1 MVLKHKYGFLSLFMM
16 MISFAV
22 IAQEEL
28 KHLVKSGETLSGIAK
43 QYHTSVGD
51 IMRLNGM
58 TSRTIL
64 QIGKTIKI
72 PAAASAKTKPA
83 TTKSAPV
90 SSKDMDAKI
99 HVVGPKETLYSIS
112 KKYAV
117 TVAQLKLWND
127 LRNDVIQEN
136 QKLIIIPQSKDQAAK
151 NVAETEINTP
161 QKVAA
166 PVVQQT
172 MTKQTETKS
181 LTVAKTPEKQTNNLV
196 QQTTANKPTVSKS
209 AGKPTVN
216 AVQQSATAS
225 TETKSVAINT
235 IPEKQSNTVIQQ
247 QIPAPTET
255 KSVAVPKKDTVQLTV
270 VAEKT
275 QTKNAVPASILPS
288 VSSSD
293 IKTDNAEEEE
303 ADFNVKNIGDEGYFA
318 AQFQK
323 GKTEVSGDAST
334 FKTAS
339 GWLDKKYYILI
350 NSIDAGT
357 IVRITVNRKTVYAK
371 VLGPLPDVKEDYGL
385 LLRISNAAATV
396 LGVPDSKFSVKINY

>member
-1 MVLKHKYGFLSLFMM
+1 MVLKHKYGFLSLFMV

-43 QYHTSVGD
+43 QYHTTVGD

-136 QKLIIIPQSKDQAAK
+136 QKLIIIPQSKDQASK
-151 NVAETEINTP
+151 NTTETEINTP

-181 LTVAKTPEKQTNNLV
+181 TVTKAPEKQTTNIV
-196 QQTTANKPTVSKS
+196 QQPTANKSTVSKP
-209 AGKPTVN
+209 AGKPTVT

-225 TETKSVAINT
+225 TETKSIAINP
-235 IPEKQSNTVIQQ
+235 IPESQSNTVFQQ
-247 QIPAPTET
+247 QTPASTET
-255 KSVAVPKKDTVQLTV
+255 RSVAVPKKDTVQPTV
-270 VAEKT
+270 VADKT
-275 QTKNAVPASILPS
+275 QTKNAVPATILPS

-303 ADFNVKNIGDEGYFA
+303 ANFNVKNIGDEGYFA

>member
-1 MVLKHKYGFLSLFMM
+1 MVLKHKYGFLSLFMV

-43 QYHTSVGD
+43 QYHTTVGD

-72 PAAASAKTKPA
+72 PAAASTKTKPA

-172 MTKQTETKS
+172 IPKQTETKS
-181 LTVAKTPEKQTNNLV
+181 LTVAKAPEKQTGNLV
-196 QQTTANKPTVSKS
+196 QQPTANKSTVSKPVGKPTVS
-209 AGKPTVN
+209 

-225 TETKSVAINT
+225 AETKSVAINP
-235 IPEKQSNTVIQQ
+235 IPENQSNTVIQQ
-247 QIPAPTET
+247 QTLASTET
-255 KSVAVPKKDTVQLTV
+255 RSVAVPKKDTVQQTV

-275 QTKNAVPASILPS
+275 QTKNAVPATMLPI

-293 IKTDNAEEEE
+293 NKTDNAEEEE
-303 ADFNVKNIGDEGYFA
+303 ANFNVKNIGDEGYFA

-385 LLRISNAAATV
+385 LLRISNAAASV